1 MENTPAAAP
10 SASKTTPRDFFF
22 WAGLLVALIGS
33 VISLTTLLFSYIN
46 FAFPDPLAYYG
57 DPYGSDVRIAM
68 ACVIVFIPTA
78 LVLVHLIRKTIINE
92 AGKANIWVR
101 RWALGLIL
109 FVSTV
114 TILIDLITL
123 IMTFLGGELSI
134 RFGLKVT
141 VVLLVAA
148 FLFLH
153 FLADLKGYWLE
164 NVKKAGLVSSAVLA
178 MALVSVVAGF
188 FIIGTPG
195 DIRLM
200 RFDEQKVMDLQN
212 IQYQVVNYYQQK
224 EELPE
229 SLAELSDPL
238 SGFVLPVD
246 QQPGATG
253 YRYTVTGPLSFELCA
268 VFNKPT
274 PDTRGQG
281 GYPARDMSYPS
292 PGMGVDENWQHE
304 AGDTCFTRTIDPER
318 YPIFEK
324 PLQ

>member
-1 MENTPAAAP
+1 MENTPVAAP

-57 DPYGSDVRIAM
+57 DPYGGAVRVAM
-68 ACVIVFIPTA
+68 ASVIVFIPTA
-78 LVLVHLIRKTIINE
+78 LVLAHLIRKTIVNE

-109 FVSTV
+109 FVASL

-123 IMTFLGGELSI
+123 IVTFLGGEI
-134 RFGLKVT
+134 TVRFGLKVA

-148 FLFLH
+148 FMFLH

-164 NVKKAGLVSSAVLA
+164 NVKKAGLVSSSVLA
-178 MALVSVVAGF
+178 MTLVSVVAGF

-195 DIRLM
+195 DIRMM
-200 RFDEQKVMDLQN
+200 RFDEQKVMDLQS

-229 SLAELSDPL
+229 SLTELADPI

-246 QQPGATG
+246 QQPGAAA

-292 PGMGVDENWQHE
+292 MGVDENWQHE

-318 YPIFEK
+318 YPVFEK

>member
-57 DPYGSDVRIAM
+57 DPYGGEVRVAM
-68 ACVIVFIPTA
+68 ASVIVFIPTA
-78 LVLVHLIRKTIINE
+78 LILAHLIRQTIVKE

-109 FVSTV
+109 FVATL
-114 TILIDLITL
+114 TILTDLITL
-123 IMTFLGGELSI
+123 IMTFLGGEITI
-134 RFGLKVT
+134 RFGLKVS

-148 FLFLH
+148 FMFLH

-164 NVKKAGLVSSAVLA
+164 NVKKAGLVSSSILA

-195 DIRLM
+195 EIRMM
-200 RFDEQKVMDLQN
+200 RFDEQKVMDLQS
-212 IQYQVVNYYQQK
+212 IQYQVMNYYQQK

-229 SLAELSDPL
+229 SLAALNDPI
-238 SGFVLPVD
+238 SSFMTPVD
-246 QQPGATG
+246 PQSGAAYQ
-253 YRYTVTGPLSFELCA
+253 YRVTSALTFELCA
-268 VFNKPT
+268 AFNKPT

-292 PGMGVDENWQHE
+292 MGMGVDENWLHE

-318 YPIFEK
+318 YPAFEK

>member
-1 MENTPAAAP
+1 MENTPAAAPAP

-33 VISLTTLLFSYIN
+33 VISFTALLFSYIN

-57 DPYGSDVRIAM
+57 DPYGGAVRVAM
-68 ACVIVFIPTA
+68 ASVIVFIPTA
-78 LVLVHLIRKTIINE
+78 LILAHLIRKTIVAE

-109 FVSTV
+109 FVATV
-114 TILIDLITL
+114 TMLIDLITL
-123 IMTFLGGELSI
+123 IMTFLGGEI
-134 RFGLKVT
+134 TVRFGLKVA

-148 FLFLH
+148 FMFLH

-178 MALVSVVAGF
+178 MAFISVIAGF

-195 DIRLM
+195 EIRMM
-200 RFDEQKVMDLQN
+200 RFDEQKVMDLQS

-229 SLAELSDPL
+229 SLVFLNDPI
-238 SGFVLPVD
+238 SSFMTPVD
-246 QQPGATG
+246 PQSGTAYI
-253 YRYTVTGPLSFELCA
+253 YRVTGPLSFELCA
-268 VFNKPT
+268 TFNAPT
-274 PDTRGQG
+274 PDTHGQG

-292 PGMGVDENWQHE
+292 MGVDENWQHE

-318 YPIFEK
+318 YPVFEK
-324 PLQ
+324 SLQN

>member
-1 MENTPAAAP
+1 MENTPVAAP
-10 SASKTTPRDFFF
+10 SASKTTPGDFFF

-33 VISLTTLLFSYIN
+33 VVSLTTLLFSYIN

-57 DPYGSDVRIAM
+57 DPYGSDVRVAM
-68 ACVIVFIPTA
+68 ASVIVFIPTA
-78 LVLVHLIRKTIINE
+78 LVLAHLIRKAIVRE
-92 AGKANIWVR
+92 AGKASIWVR

-123 IMTFLGGELSI
+123 IMTFLGGEITI
-134 RFGLKVT
+134 RFALKVA

-148 FLFLH
+148 FMFLH
-153 FLADLKGYWLE
+153 FLADLKGYWLQ
-164 NVKKAGLVSSAVLA
+164 NIKKAGLVSSAILA

-195 DIRLM
+195 DIRKM

-229 SLAELSDPL
+229 TLAELSDPI
-238 SGFVLPVD
+238 SGFMLPVD
-246 QQPGATG
+246 QQPGSAP

-281 GYPARDMSYPS
+281 GYPTRDMSYPS

-318 YPIFEK
+318 YPVFEK
-324 PLQ
+324 PLP

>member
-57 DPYGSDVRIAM
+57 DPYGGAVRVAM
-68 ACVIVFIPTA
+68 ASVIVFIPTA
-78 LVLVHLIRKTIINE
+78 LILAHLIRKTIVNE

-109 FVSTV
+109 FVATL

-123 IMTFLGGELSI
+123 IMTFLGGEI
-134 RFGLKVT
+134 TVRFGLKVA

-148 FLFLH
+148 FMFLH

-164 NVKKAGLVSSAVLA
+164 NVKKAGLVSSSILA

-195 DIRLM
+195 DIRMM
-200 RFDEQKVMDLQN
+200 RFDEQKVMDLQS

-229 SLAELSDPL
+229 SLGELADPI
-238 SGFVLPVD
+238 SGFILPVD
-246 QQPGATG
+246 QQPGAAAYE
-253 YRYTVTGPLSFELCA
+253 YRVTGPLSFELCT

-281 GYPARDMSYPS
+281 TYPVRDMSYPS
-292 PGMGVDENWQHE
+292 MGIDENWQHE

-318 YPIFEK
+318 YPVFEK
-324 PLQ
+324 ALQ